1 MININQEFNMT
12 LISNTFAAIAAS
24 TNGKFFTV
32 TFKKKD
38 GSIRIM
44 NCRTGVTKA
53 LKGGTCTVDRTK
65 YLVVY
70 DMHSKAYRSINKD
83 TIMNISVAGEK
94 AAVINC

>member
-1 MININQEFNMT
+1 MSI
-12 LISNTFAAIAAS
+12 ISNTFAAIAAN

-38 GSIRIM
+38 GSTRIM

-53 LKGGTCTVDRTK
+53 LKGGTCTVDKSK

-70 DMHSKAYRSINKD
+70 DMGCKAYRSINKD
-83 TIMNISVAGEK
+83 TITNISVAGEK
-94 AAVINC
+94 AAVLATA